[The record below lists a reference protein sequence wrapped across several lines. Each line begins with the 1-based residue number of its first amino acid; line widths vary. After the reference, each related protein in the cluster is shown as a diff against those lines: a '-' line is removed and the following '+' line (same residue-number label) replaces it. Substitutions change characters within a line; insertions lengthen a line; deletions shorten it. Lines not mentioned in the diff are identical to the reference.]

1 MERRYFNGE
10 VRAITNE
17 QGQTLI
23 TGYAS
28 VFNSVSEDLGGFREY
43 IAPGAF
49 TDVLADISNLDC
61 RGLFNHDPN
70 YVLGRTVAG
79 TLTLS
84 QDDKGLMYTITPPDT
99 QFAKDLLV
107 SINRGDITGSSFGFT
122 LIPDED
128 DIWTTDTNGNP
139 VRTITRVRDLFD
151 VSPVT
156 FPAYP
161 GTDTQVAK
169 RSLEQFKERSKNR
182 FQLLTNRLRL
192 SE

>member
-17 QGQTLI
+17 QGQPLI
-23 TGYAS
+23 VGYAS

-49 TDVLADISNLDC
+49 SDVLADNANLDC
-61 RGLFNHDPN
+61 RGLFNHNPD
-70 YVLGRTVAG
+70 YVLGRTTAG
-79 TLTLS
+79 TVTLS
-84 QDDKGLMYTITPPDT
+84 QDDKGLLYTINPPDT

-107 SINRGDITGSSFGFT
+107 SIGRGDITGSSFGFT

-128 DIWTTDTNGNP
+128 DQWTTDANGNP
-139 VRTITRVRDLFD
+139 IRTITRVRQLFD

-161 GTDTQVAK
+161 GTDTSIAK
-169 RSLEQFKERSKNR
+169 RSLDRFIERNKNK
-182 FQLLTNRLRL
+182 FQILINRVRL